1 MPAKITAAAPQQK
14 KKHGFLFEIKKN
26 WVLYLMT
33 VPGILFFLVFSYIPM
48 GGLVMAFQ
56 NFNLVKGIF
65 GSEFGGLNNFKF
77 LFADGTRQTVLKVI
91 GNTLYLN
98 ILFIFFSTLAS
109 VALAI
114 IFNEVRNKHVKKVT
128 QTLSILP
135 YFVSWAV
142 IALFLEGFLKA
153 DGGMLSTFLAQHG
166 MNISFYSDPG
176 PWRLIL
182 VIMRIWQGAGYGAIV
197 YIATITGMDP
207 GIYEAAEI
215 DGASRWQQIIHL
227 TLPMLKPTI
236 VLMTLFSV
244 GRIFYGDFGMIYGL
258 VQDNSML
265 FSTTD
270 VIDTYVYRM
279 LRQLNNY
286 GKCARL
292 CVRLLCQQSGPPLRA
307 RFRHFLKRGV
317 FLMTSTAQPVKI
329 RKPLGDRILSVVCY
343 IIAIVFAIC
352 CLIPFIMALSASFTS
367 EVGLARNGFALYP
380 TEFSAQ
386 AYKLLFRTSQIFQ
399 SYGVSLFVTIFGTF
413 LSLVT
418 SVLLAYPLSTGQLKY
433 GSQINFFVYFTM
445 LFSGGLVPSYMLISR
460 YLHMKD
466 SIWVLII
473 PILINPW
480 NMFLLR
486 NFFTSI
492 PASMAESA
500 RIDGANDFTIMWK
513 IILPCATPALAT
525 IGLFYA
531 LAYWNNWFQ
540 ALMYIDKS
548 ALKPLQAI
556 IMEMLRNT
564 EFLKQMA
571 GQIGISSLDLPTT
584 TSKMATA
591 MVTIGPIVLVYP
603 FVQKYFTSGI
613 MVGSVKG

>member
-26 WVLYLMT
+26 LVLYLMT

-227 TLPMLKPTI
+227 TLP
-236 VLMTLFSV
+236 
-244 GRIFYGDFGMIYGL
+244 
-258 VQDNSML
+258 
-265 FSTTD
+265 TT
-270 VIDTYVYRM
+270 
-279 LRQLNNY
+279 
-286 GKCARL
+286 
-292 CVRLLCQQSGPPLRA
+292 
-307 RFRHFLKRGV
+307 
-317 FLMTSTAQPVKI
+317 
-329 RKPLGDRILSVVCY
+329 
-343 IIAIVFAIC
+343 
-352 CLIPFIMALSASFTS
+352 
-367 EVGLARNGFALYP
+367 
-380 TEFSAQ
+380 
-386 AYKLLFRTSQIFQ
+386 
-399 SYGVSLFVTIFGTF
+399 
-413 LSLVT
+413 
-418 SVLLAYPLSTGQLKY
+418 
-433 GSQINFFVYFTM
+433 
-445 LFSGGLVPSYMLISR
+445 
-460 YLHMKD
+460 
-466 SIWVLII
+466 
-473 PILINPW
+473 
-480 NMFLLR
+480 
-486 NFFTSI
+486 
-492 PASMAESA
+492 
-500 RIDGANDFTIMWK
+500 
-513 IILPCATPALAT
+513 
-525 IGLFYA
+525 
-531 LAYWNNWFQ
+531 
-540 ALMYIDKS
+540 
-548 ALKPLQAI
+548 
-556 IMEMLRNT
+556 
-564 EFLKQMA
+564 
-571 GQIGISSLDLPTT
+571 
-584 TSKMATA
+584 
-591 MVTIGPIVLVYP
+591 
-603 FVQKYFTSGI
+603 
-613 MVGSVKG
+613 